1 MVTMNLGPIGIRVV
15 VVSAPSTS
23 RPAPMSRCRG
33 TVCLGQISVSQ
44 ALTVSLVE
52 GDAALRTQRHF
63 AAICEAVLWL
73 IVIDSDQEKVD
84 GYCHAREE
92 SSAGTMRGLR
102 YVRNGVAHHIRV
114 SQWTERQGDFD
125 PRVFSQEFSTPGF
138 RWRDRRDV
146 DRRRE
151 KPLTRRLNEEKLI
164 AAYDE
169 NLAGREVVDAIRSAQ
184 AWLELWFS
192 GPRAKPD
199 QM

>member
-33 TVCLGQISVSQ
+33 TVCLGQTSVSQ

-114 SQWTERQGDFD
+114 SQWTERQ
-125 PRVFSQEFSTPGF
+125 ETSTQGCS
-138 RWRDRRDV
+138 RKNSRRPVSDGET
-146 DRRRE
+146 DE
-151 KPLTRRLNEEKLI
+151 TWI
-164 AAYDE
+164 AAE
-169 NLAGREVVDAIRSAQ
+169 RSH
-184 AWLELWFS
+184 S
-192 GPRAKPD
+192 RGG
-199 QM
+199 